1 MGLKDFVQGRRD
13 AAELGQGVWR
23 RVHDRFRRGLD
34 RFHQILER
42 VPDDAAL
49 DSLVP
54 AANRLADLLPE
65 VRRIAVDAQR
75 MAPSASTDVPAS
87 PDGRWSELHRALSK
101 SGNSLA
107 LCAEAL
113 AMMRC
118 TGECATGSC
127 AGLASVERRVE
138 AVEEQVAEA
147 ARLLRTAEER
157 AGIAF
162 PEGGQRAAAI
172 SAA

>member
-13 AAELGQGVWR
+13 SADMGQGVWR
-23 RVHDRFRRGLD
+23 RAHDRFRRGLD

-42 VPDDAAL
+42 VDDEASLDAL
-49 DSLVP
+49 IP

-65 VRRIAVDAQR
+65 VRGIATGAQR
-75 MAPSASTDVPAS
+75 VAPSDSTDVPAS
-87 PDGRWSELHRALSK
+87 REGHYADLHRALSK
-101 SGNSLA
+101 AGNSLA

-118 TGECATGSC
+118 DGAC
-127 AGLASVERRVE
+127 AGGCSKVESVERRVVT
-138 AVEEQVAEA
+138 VEEQVAEA
-147 ARLLRTAEER
+147 ARLLRLV
-157 AGIAF
+157 
-162 PEGGQRAAAI
+162 EGSGESADGDV